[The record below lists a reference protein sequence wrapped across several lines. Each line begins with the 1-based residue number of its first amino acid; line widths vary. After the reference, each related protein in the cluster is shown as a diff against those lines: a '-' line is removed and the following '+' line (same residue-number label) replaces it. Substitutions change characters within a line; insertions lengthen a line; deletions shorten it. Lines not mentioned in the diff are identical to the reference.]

1 MNEKNFKEKMDFY
14 KSKKEELKKEQEE
27 LFFELEQLYNDN
39 YKKVLINSY
48 EKMIPK
54 RQLDFMNECIEEDFS
69 ITIKSKK
76 GKIEC
81 EVEENNDYSLAVG
94 LYILEQTTKNKK
106 LPQPI
111 VDIVKDICKNKFEY
125 DSTVKE

>member
-1 MNEKNFKEKMDFY
+1 MKKILRKKWTFTNLKKKSLKKNKKNF
-14 KSKKEELKKEQEE
+14 
-27 LFFELEQLYNDN
+27 FFELEQLYNDN

-76 GKIEC
+76 GEIEC
-81 EVEENNDYSLAVG
+81 EVEENNKYSLAVG